1 MRAELEQKLIEKYP
15 ALFEG
20 RHQGIQNNLMGFGCE
35 CGDGWYGL
43 LDTSLGVISRIN
55 RVRQEEYERTKAE
68 PLVIRLIMFWLTIKR
83 AIRAAYYKHLKPHK
97 PEPIILTQVK
107 EKYGELRIYT
117 NYTTDELQAVISFVE
132 DYSLRVCEV
141 CGDPGQPNYLDEN
154 GEYIPEFAGWIR
166 TRCKDHEEVA

>member
-1 MRAELEQKLIEKYP
+1 MRAELEQRLIDKYP
-15 ALFEG
+15 DLFEG

-43 LDTSLGVISRIN
+43 LDSTLDTINNIN
-55 RVRQEEYERTKAE
+55 RYREEEYERTKE
-68 PLVIRLIMFWLTIKR
+68 QPLLTRLRMFWWSIKSSF
-83 AIRAAYYKHLKPHK
+83 RAAYYEHLKPRK

-117 NYTTDELQAVISFVE
+117 NYTTDELQAVIGFVE

-154 GEYIPEFAGWIR
+154 GEYIPGFAGWIR
-166 TRCKDHEEVA
+166 TRCQEHQE